1 MGGMSSISSMIG
13 KWEILILITLGQLPP
28 FFLSFF
34 LSFFRSF
41 VLSFFLRK
49 QKLSLTVLHY
59 RLVIH
64 AYCKV
69 EVKVLKL

>member
-1 MGGMSSISSMIG
+1 MIG
-13 KWEILILITLGQLPP
+13 KWEISLILITLGQLSLS
-28 FFLSFF
+28 FSFF
-34 LSFFRSF
+34 LSFLSF
-41 VLSFFLRK
+41 LSFFPFFLRK

-69 EVKVLKL
+69 EVKVLQLQAQ

>member
-34 LSFFRSF
+34 RSF
-41 VLSFFLRK
+41 VLSFFPFFLRK